1 MTAVSSLGPPG
12 MLSSLTPTPW
22 ARQLVRG
29 AFDLHVHIAPDVMQR
44 RITDLQLARRFRD
57 AGLAGFALKSHYV
70 PTAERAAVLNEAM
83 DGAVAVIGTLTLN
96 AAVGGMNPLAVEI
109 AAREGARIVW
119 LPTLDAANHREKHA
133 DLPPGATPPMWL
145 ALQRDLDS
153 RGITVDPVPVLDDAG
168 RPLPATAEVLRLA
181 ARHQLVV
188 ATGHLSAREARA
200 AAQAALAAG
209 VRHVIVTHPEFPQ
222 QDMALDDQVALAG
235 QGAFLERCFTTPYT
249 GKYDWPRMADNIRA
263 TGPGQTII
271 TTDLGQPANP
281 PVEDGLALM
290 ADALHGAGFTDE
302 EITTMTVTNSRLLA
316 GAPPIAAAPP
326 SSPAPS
332 FRSTE

>member
-1 MTAVSSLGPPG
+1 
-12 MLSSLTPTPW
+12 
-22 ARQLVRG
+22 
-29 AFDLHVHIAPDVMQR
+29 
-44 RITDLQLARRFRD
+44 
-57 AGLAGFALKSHYV
+57 
-70 PTAERAAVLNEAM
+70 
-83 DGAVAVIGTLTLN
+83 
-96 AAVGGMNPLAVEI
+96 MNPLAVEI

-168 RPLPATAEVLRLA
+168 QPLPATAEVLRLA

-263 TGPGQTII
+263 TGPAQTII

-326 SSPAPS
+326 SPPAPS
-332 FRSTE
+332 VRSTE

>member
-1 MTAVSSLGPPG
+1 
-12 MLSSLTPTPW
+12 
-22 ARQLVRG
+22 
-29 AFDLHVHIAPDVMQR
+29 
-44 RITDLQLARRFRD
+44 
-57 AGLAGFALKSHYV
+57 
-70 PTAERAAVLNEAM
+70 
-83 DGAVAVIGTLTLN
+83 
-96 AAVGGMNPLAVEI
+96 
-109 AAREGARIVW
+109 
-119 LPTLDAANHREKHA
+119 
-133 DLPPGATPPMWL
+133 
-145 ALQRDLDS
+145 
-153 RGITVDPVPVLDDAG
+153 VPVLDDAG
-168 RPLPATAEVLRLA
+168 QPLPATAEVLRLA

-209 VRHVIVTHPEFPQ
+209 VRHVIVTHPDFPQ

-249 GKYDWPRMADNIRA
+249 GKYDWPRMVDNIRA

-326 SSPAPS
+326 SGRAPS
-332 FRSTE
+332 VRSTE